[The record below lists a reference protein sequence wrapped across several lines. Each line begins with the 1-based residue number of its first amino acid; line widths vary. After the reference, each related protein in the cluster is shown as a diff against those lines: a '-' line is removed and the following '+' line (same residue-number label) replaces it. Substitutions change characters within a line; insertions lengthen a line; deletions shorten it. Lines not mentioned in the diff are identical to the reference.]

1 MIASFFSQ
9 SKPIHFVI
17 TSVVLLLIFVATKYV
32 DSGVDLSALE
42 FIKQSGLFGVCLFSL
57 FVLDFFVSKNN
68 LTKKNSYKLL
78 LFVLFFALI
87 PETLLHSRILVAN
100 LFILLAIRRIIS
112 IRSKK
117 AVKKKLFDASFWI
130 SIATLF
136 YFWSIL
142 FFGLVISALIV
153 FVIVDL
159 KNWIIPFIGIITVGI
174 LVLSYAVLTQQDF
187 MSLFENFYQ
196 FNFDFSSLNSRDIII
211 TATLLFALGLWSLF
225 YYLKNLRSRTKNL
238 RPSLTL
244 IIIAAVIALL
254 VIVFAPTKN
263 GSEFIFL
270 FAPLAIIITNYLE
283 VISETWFKEFILWI
297 FILTPIGLLM
307 L

>member
-57 FVLDFFVSKNN
+57 FVLDFFVSRNN

>member
-159 KNWIIPFIGIITVGI
+159 KNWIIP
-174 LVLSYAVLTQQDF
+174 L
-187 MSLFENFYQ
+187 
-196 FNFDFSSLNSRDIII
+196 
-211 TATLLFALGLWSLF
+211 
-225 YYLKNLRSRTKNL
+225 
-238 RPSLTL
+238 
-244 IIIAAVIALL
+244 
-254 VIVFAPTKN
+254 
-263 GSEFIFL
+263 
-270 FAPLAIIITNYLE
+270 
-283 VISETWFKEFILWI
+283 
-297 FILTPIGLLM
+297 ILTESNRPGSKVRSSKTM
-307 L
+307 AGKNSSEYSSRK